1 MTLPKV
7 LVIAFDPWPAPD
19 GKAIRLEA
27 TLRAL
32 QGRYNVDLLS
42 PKVGDLPHVELRS
55 SARVL
60 RVPLGLGHLHAQV
73 ETFARAVRRQLTSE
87 EYRLVHLCD
96 PRVGGP
102 VCELVRERGY
112 RLLYEPLGAPLLDLA
127 RQFPRIADNLDLAE
141 RTRAAERLCLATADG
156 LLVGTAQARRYLL
169 EQGGFGA
176 KVTVIPGAVDL
187 GVFRPSHGTL
197 LGAPVVAY
205 AGELA
210 PWQGIGTLLRAAKA
224 VLRVRPTT
232 RFSLTGPVSPAH
244 AEAFASLARRLGI
257 EGAIH
262 LAAPVA
268 HSRVPDRLAAAEVCV
283 VPTEADERA
292 RTFGPFAVKAA
303 EAMAMARAVVVSR
316 IPSHAEIVSDGD
328 EGCLFPPGDADALA
342 ETLLCLLERPDE
354 REALGQRAH
363 ARVRE
368 SVSHAVFRER
378 LLALYAEILGEGR
391 RSSWTS
397 DSKTVPRAT
406 PRG

>member
-1 MTLPKV
+1 MTPPKV
-7 LVIAFDPWPAPD
+7 LVIAFDPLPAPD
-19 GKAIRLEA
+19 GKAVRLEA
-27 TLRAL
+27 TLKAL
-32 QGRYNVDLLS
+32 QGRYNVDLLG

-73 ETFARAVRRQLTSE
+73 ETFARAVRRQLESE

-96 PRVGGP
+96 PRLGGP
-102 VCELVRERGY
+102 VCELARQRGY

-127 RQFPRIADNLDLAE
+127 RLFPRIGDNVDLAE

-156 LLVGTAQARRYLL
+156 LLVGSAQARRYLL

-187 GVFRPSHGTL
+187 GIFRPSHGTVV
-197 LGAPVVAY
+197 GAPVVAY

-224 VLRVRPTT
+224 VLRVRPGV
-232 RFSLTGPVSPAH
+232 RFSLTGPASPAH
-244 AEAFASLARRLGI
+244 GEAFASLSRRLGI
-257 EGAIH
+257 EAAVGLGGT
-262 LAAPVA
+262 LAHA
-268 HSRVPDRLAAAEVCV
+268 RVPDRLAAADVCV
-283 VPTEADERA
+283 VPTEGDELA

-303 EAMAMARAVVVSR
+303 EAMAMARAVVLSR
-316 IPSHAEIVSDGD
+316 IPTHAEIVNDGD
-328 EGCLFPPGDADALA
+328 EGCFFPPGDADALA
-342 ETLLCLLERPDE
+342 ETLLRLLGSPDE

-368 SVSHAVFRER
+368 SVSHVVFRER
-378 LLALYAEILGEGR
+378 LLALYAELLGEGMR
-391 RSSWTS
+391 WTS